1 MKDPQKV
8 KVLTHNVSIISKVNL
23 IEQAKKFSFS
33 NKGHYICLTPVHAI
47 IEANND
53 DNFSNAVNNAD
64 LCLPDGRPVY
74 WALKLLNYQDAE
86 YFPGYYVTKII
97 CKLAAENKIKV
108 GFYGGKSETLN
119 KCKEKLI
126 NEFKELDISY
136 IHSPPF
142 RNLTNM
148 EKKTVIDDIN
158 KSEIKFLFVCLGC
171 PKQEFW
177 MSEHKETIKC
187 TKIGIGAAIEFIAG
201 KSYLPPKWIQK
212 IGLWWLIRL
221 ILEPR
226 RLFWRYFSTNF
237 KFIFLFLKQLVKQK
251 SLSNEKK

>member
-1 MKDPQKV
+1 MNNLKKE
-8 KVLTHNVSIISKVNL
+8 KVLTHNINIVSKVNL
-23 IEQAKKFSFS
+23 IEQVKKFSIS

-47 IEANND
+47 IEAYND
-53 DNFSNAVNNAD
+53 DNFSNVVNNAD

-74 WALKLLNYQDAE
+74 WSLKLLNHKDAE
-86 YFPGYYVTKII
+86 IFPGYYVTKII

-108 GFYGGKSETLN
+108 GFYGGKPETLN
-119 KCKEKLI
+119 KCKEKLMD
-126 NEFKELDISY
+126 EFKELDISY

-237 KFIFLFLKQLVKQK
+237 MFIFLFLKQYFK
-251 SLSNEKK
+251 SKVN